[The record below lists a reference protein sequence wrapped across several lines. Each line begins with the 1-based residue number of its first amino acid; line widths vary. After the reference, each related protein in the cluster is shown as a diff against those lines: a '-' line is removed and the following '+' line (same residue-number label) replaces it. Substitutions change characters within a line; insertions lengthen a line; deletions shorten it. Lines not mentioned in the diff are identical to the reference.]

1 MRISLSK
8 VEQEAPELV
17 SAYKQTKISLAK
29 HEHLRD
35 HIARVA
41 LVLDISASMSGLY
54 NSGLVDRLVAKA
66 MPVGLQ
72 FDDDGE
78 IDVFAFGVD
87 SYEIASYGMADYKG
101 CVSSILERHNLEG
114 GTRYAR
120 ALELLEA
127 KYANSTD
134 PVYVIFVTDGDTEQ
148 ADKVSYLI
156 RKMSKLPIFIQFV
169 GLGEQIPPEG
179 FDIDGNAEPA
189 PAKKA
194 GFFARLLG
202 ASGSTASAS
211 SRRPSTSGFKY
222 LCELDS
228 MGGREV
234 DNCNFFALKD
244 PASVSDERFYEL
256 LMNEYPSWVKEAKS
270 KGILN

>member
-1 MRISLSK
+1 MRISLAK

-17 SAYKQTKISLAK
+17 SAFKQTKISLSK

-41 LVLDISASMSGLY
+41 LVLDISGSMDHLY
-54 NSGLVDRLVAKA
+54 KSGLVDRLVAKA
-66 MPVGLQ
+66 MPVGLT

-87 SYEIASYGMADYKG
+87 AYEIGSFGMGEYKS
-101 CVSSILERHNLEG
+101 CVKDILNSHSLEG

-120 ALELLEA
+120 ALELLES
-127 KYANSTD
+127 KYADTTD
-134 PVYVIFVTDGDTEQ
+134 PVYVIFVTDGDTENPE
-148 ADKVSYLI
+148 KVSALI
-156 RKMSKLPIFIQFV
+156 RKLSKQKIFIQFL
-169 GLGEQIPPEG
+169 GLGVDFPPEG
-179 FDIDGNAEPA
+179 CDIHGDSEKA
-189 PAKKA
+189 PAKKP

-202 ASGSTASAS
+202 ATDSSNSTA
-211 SRRPSTSGFKY
+211 RNPTTSGFKF

-228 MGGREV
+228 MTGRAV

-244 PASVSDERFYEL
+244 PASISDERFYEL
-256 LMNEYPSWVKEAKS
+256 LMNEYPSWVKDATA
-270 KGILN
+270 KGILG